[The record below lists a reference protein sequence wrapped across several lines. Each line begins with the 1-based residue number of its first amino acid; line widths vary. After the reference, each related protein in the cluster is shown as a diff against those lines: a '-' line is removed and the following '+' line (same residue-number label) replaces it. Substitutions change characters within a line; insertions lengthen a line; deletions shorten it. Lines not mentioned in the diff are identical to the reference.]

1 MLEDFVNL
9 WSKPDQFEWQLL
21 AVIAIAIAFSFSA
34 IAYMFSRFIGSEQL
48 VRWAK
53 KEFLYA
59 VSSALFISLLLVTS
73 VAISNIMIKFSL
85 ETMKQ
90 SIPVVYAQVK
100 DKGID
105 DPYFL
110 VKVYLDRIGAC
121 ARKEYV
127 WLSCLSIVPFVIH
140 GTDIGNI
147 ASGPF
152 STTPSTLFVN
162 SINSAS
168 YSITYMLFTLYL
180 QKHFVLFLQSVM
192 LTVFLPAGIVLR
204 AFPSTRGIGSAFIA
218 LSIGFY
224 IIYPMGYAMMLVVS
238 PEQPFNTKTFCGIT
252 DPNESFIGYTEC
264 SKDAFGGAGIGI
276 AAAAAKFFSLTSKLL
291 GPLKA
296 ILPPAVLE
304 TGFAGLVTGGFMA
317 GLYS

>member
-21 AVIAIAIAFSFSA
+21 AVIAIAISFSFSA
-34 IAYMFSRFIGSEQL
+34 IAYMFSIFIGSEQL

-59 VSSALFISLLLVTS
+59 VSSALFISPFLVTS

-90 SIPVVYAQVK
+90 SIPVVYAKVK

-127 WLSCLSIVPFVIH
+127 WLSCLYIVPFVIH
-140 GTDIGNI
+140 GTDMGNI

-152 STTPSTLFVN
+152 STTPSTLVVN

-168 YSITYMLFTLYL
+168 YSVTYLLFTLYL
-180 QKHFVLFLQSVM
+180 EAFCFVFAKCNVA
-192 LTVFLPAGIVLR
+192 VFSNGIVLR
-204 AFPSTRGIGSAFIA
+204 HFHLREGLECI
-218 LSIGFY
+218 Y
-224 IIYPMGYAMMLVVS
+224 CIIYRFLYNLSDGVRY
-238 PEQPFNTKTFCGIT
+238 
-252 DPNESFIGYTEC
+252 
-264 SKDAFGGAGIGI
+264 DARC
-276 AAAAAKFFSLTSKLL
+276 FS
-291 GPLKA
+291 
-296 ILPPAVLE
+296 
-304 TGFAGLVTGGFMA
+304 
-317 GLYS
+317 